1 MSALEQGKREN
12 NGIGVERKEE
22 WRNIEGPVRDKGE

>member
-12 NGIGVERKEE
+12 NGIGVEQKEE
-22 WRNIEGPVRDKGE
+22 RRNIEGPVRDKGV